1 MTVNASVGA
10 SASASATPAVGSVRD
25 VPAAVVEGIARARNV
40 LTVCHERP
48 EADALGAALGVALIV
63 EHGGGSA
70 VPVCSDPVPEMYDF
84 LRGMERVRSD
94 PGDGSFDLIVAVDCG
109 ELARV
114 GPILDRHAELFRSVP
129 IVNIDHHV
137 SNSGFGEIDWVD
149 PTAAAACE
157 QVTLLAQAMGVPL
170 DAAEG
175 ALAAALLAG
184 IVIDTA
190 TFQHPNTTPRTLRV
204 AADLVA
210 AGAPLSE
217 ISRRLYRSKPNAQ
230 LKLFGIVLADLET
243 DGDRLVHASLT
254 EADLRRSGATASQS
268 EGIIDLLSQSETAD
282 IVLLFTEQ
290 GARTRVSVRTSARVD
305 ATELTGR
312 FGGGGHPRAAG
323 ATIELSLAT
332 ARARVLAE
340 AKAILAAT

>member
-1 MTVNASVGA
+1 MTVDTSV
-10 SASASATPAVGSVRD
+10 SASADSSATPTVRPGPD
-25 VPAAVVEGIARARNV
+25 VPAAVVERIARARNV

-63 EHGGGSA
+63 EHGGGGA
-70 VPVCSDPVPEMYDF
+70 TPVCSDPVPAMYDF
-84 LRGMERVRSD
+84 LRGMERVRTD
-94 PGDGSFDLIVAVDCG
+94 PDDGPYDLIVAVDCG

-114 GPILDRHAELFRSVP
+114 GPILERHADLFHSVP

-170 DAAEG
+170 EAAEG
-175 ALAAALLAG
+175 ALAAALMAG

-204 AADLVA
+204 AADLLA
-210 AGAPLSE
+210 AGAPLAE

-230 LKLFGIVLADLET
+230 LKLLGLVLAGIET

-254 EADLRRSGATASQS
+254 EADLRRSGATPSQS

-282 IVLLFTEQ
+282 VVLLFTEQ
-290 GARTRVSVRTSARVD
+290 GPRTRVSVRTSARVD
-305 ATELTGR
+305 ATQLTGR

-323 ATIELSLAT
+323 ATIELPLAE

>member
-1 MTVNASVGA
+1 MSVNGSTGVSTLPTLA
-10 SASASATPAVGSVRD
+10 SAGN
-25 VPAAVVEGIARARNV
+25 VPAAVVEPIARARNV

-63 EHGGGSA
+63 EHGGGHA
-70 VPVCSDPVPEMYDF
+70 TPVCSDPVPAMYDF

-94 PGDGSFDLIVAVDCG
+94 PGEGPYDLIVAVDCG

-114 GPILDRHAELFRSVP
+114 GPILERHAELFRTVP

-137 SNSGFGEIDWVD
+137 SNSGFGEVDWVD

-170 DAAEG
+170 DAADG
-175 ALAAALLAG
+175 TLAAALLAG

-190 TFQHPNTTPRTLRV
+190 AFQHPNTTPRTLRA
-204 AADLVA
+204 AADLLA
-210 AGAPLSE
+210 AGAPLAE

-230 LKLFGIVLADLET
+230 LRLFGIVLAGLEA
-243 DGDRLVHASLT
+243 DGDRVVHASLT
-254 EADLRRSGATASQS
+254 EADMRRSGAAPSHS
-268 EGIIDLLSQSETAD
+268 EGIIDLLSQSDTAD

-290 GARTRVSVRTSARVD
+290 GPRTRVSVRTSARVD
-305 ATELTGR
+305 ATQLTGR

-323 ATIELSLAT
+323 ATIELPLAE
-332 ARARVLAE
+332 ARARMLAE
-340 AKAILAAT
+340 AKAILASS

>member
-1 MTVNASVGA
+1 MERSRTVMTAAAPTAGGVP
-10 SASASATPAVGSVRD
+10 PAL
-25 VPAAVVEGIARARNV
+25 VERVSQARSL

-48 EADALGAALGVALIV
+48 EADALGAALGVVLAV
-63 EHGGGSA
+63 EHLGARA
-70 VPVCSDPVPEMYDF
+70 VPVCADPVPAMYHF
-84 LRGMERVRSD
+84 LRGMERFRSD
-94 PGDGSFDLIVAVDCG
+94 PGDERFDLIVVVDCG

-114 GPILDRHAELFRSVP
+114 GPVLEHHRDLFRDVP

-137 SNSGFGEIDWVD
+137 SNTGFGELDWVD

-170 DAAEG
+170 TAADG

-190 TFQHPNTTPRTLRV
+190 TFQHPNATPRTLRV

-217 ISRRLYRSKPNAQ
+217 ISRRIYRSKPNAQ
-230 LKLFGIVLADLET
+230 LKLFGRVLAET
-243 DGDRLVHASLT
+243 VTEEERLIHASLT
-254 EADLRRSGATASQS
+254 EADLARSGALPSHS
-268 EGIIDLLSQSETAD
+268 EGLIDLLSQSETAD

-290 GARTRVSVRTSARVD
+290 GPRTRVSVRTSPRVD
-305 ATELTGR
+305 ATVLTGR

-323 ATIELSLAT
+323 ATIEEPLAT
-332 ARARVLAE
+332 ARERVLAE
-340 AKAILAAT
+340 ARALLPAAG

>member
-1 MTVNASVGA
+1 
-10 SASASATPAVGSVRD
+10 
-25 VPAAVVEGIARARNV
+25 
-40 LTVCHERP
+40 
-48 EADALGAALGVALIV
+48 
-63 EHGGGSA
+63 
-70 VPVCSDPVPEMYDF
+70 MYDF
-84 LRGMERVRSD
+84 MPRIDRFRQD
-94 PGDGSFDLIVAVDCG
+94 PEPGRDYDLIVVGDCG
-109 ELARV
+109 DLARV
-114 GPILDRHAELFRSVP
+114 GSVLGRNAELFGRVP

-149 PTAAAACE
+149 STAAAACE

-170 DAAEG
+170 DAADG
-175 ALAAALLAG
+175 ALGAALMAG

-204 AADLVA
+204 AADLLA
-210 AGAPLSE
+210 AGAPLAE

-230 LKLFGIVLADLET
+230 LKLLGIVLAGLET
-243 DGDRLVHASLT
+243 DGDRLVYSSLT
-254 EADLRRSGATASQS
+254 EADLRRSGATPSQS

-282 IVLLFTEQ
+282 IIALFTEQ
-290 GARTRVSVRTSARVD
+290 PSRTRVSVRTSARVD

-323 ATIELSLAT
+323 ATIELPLAE